1 MIDQTE
7 RDLIRRERIER
18 DHFRDRSWFKKSYAP
33 KDYVA
38 LLNSYPRLIPVKKRK
53 GNGERNERKSNKKK
67 VKIEGK

>member
-7 RDLIRRERIER
+7 RDRIRRERIER
-18 DHFRDRSWFKKSYAP
+18 DRFRDRSSSEKHYAP

-38 LLNSYPRLIPVKKRK
+38 LLNSYPRLISVKKRK

>member
-1 MIDQTE
+1 MSE
-7 RDLIRRERIER
+7 
-18 DHFRDRSWFKKSYAP
+18 KYYAP

-67 VKIEGK
+67 VKIEEK